1 MRAISATKDILVP
14 DTKNETIASK
24 NEQQKKSRGSL
35 RPLRA
40 LLPYLKRYPRLI
52 IGAVVFLGL
61 AALTTLTLP
70 IAVRRVID
78 HGFSNQD
85 VGFINSYF
93 SFLMIIAGILA
104 ISSGMRYYF
113 VILLGERVI
122 SDLRADVFAHIANLS
137 PGFYDVNR
145 SGEIIS
151 RLTAD
156 TTQIKSA
163 VGATASMALR
173 NTILCFGAV
182 VMMFITSFKLSIFV
196 VIGIPLVVLPLV
208 AFGRAVSRRSREA
221 QDTLA
226 DAMAY
231 ASEAINATRTLQAFN
246 AEQIATNRFG
256 GAVEAAFEAAKAA
269 IRTRAILTVFTISLV
284 FCGVVGIL
292 WTGAHS
298 VLEGTIS
305 AGTLGQFL
313 LYSVLAAG
321 SLGALSEVWG
331 ELNQASGAAERLD
344 ELLNEQ
350 SDIQSPASP
359 IKLIE
364 PAKGA
369 IEFQSVSF
377 AYPSRPNTPILDQLS
392 FAIKPGETVA
402 IVGPSGAGKSTL
414 FSLILRFY
422 DPASG
427 KILLDGSDIHE
438 SDLKE
443 IRARTAIVP
452 QDVTIFASSVSDN
465 IAFSRQDATLDD
477 IKSASR
483 SALADE
489 FVQNMEGG
497 YDSMIGERGVTLSGG
512 QRQRIAIARGM
523 LKDAPILLLD
533 EATSSLDAQSEK
545 LVQQALDKMMENR
558 TTLVIAHR
566 LSTILKA
573 DRILVMDKGKIVE
586 EGTHKTL
593 SEAGGIYANL
603 AKLQFEQKL
612 DAK

>member
-1 MRAISATKDILVP
+1 
-14 DTKNETIASK
+14 
-24 NEQQKKSRGSL
+24 
-35 RPLRA
+35 
-40 LLPYLKRYPRLI
+40 
-52 IGAVVFLGL
+52 
-61 AALTTLTLP
+61 
-70 IAVRRVID
+70 
-78 HGFSNQD
+78 
-85 VGFINSYF
+85 
-93 SFLMIIAGILA
+93 
-104 ISSGMRYYF
+104 
-113 VILLGERVI
+113 
-122 SDLRADVFAHIANLS
+122 
-137 PGFYDVNR
+137 
-145 SGEIIS
+145 
-151 RLTAD
+151 
-156 TTQIKSA
+156 
-163 VGATASMALR
+163 
-173 NTILCFGAV
+173 
-182 VMMFITSFKLSIFV
+182 
-196 VIGIPLVVLPLV
+196 
-208 AFGRAVSRRSREA
+208 
-221 QDTLA
+221 
-226 DAMAY
+226 
-231 ASEAINATRTLQAFN
+231 
-246 AEQIATNRFG
+246 
-256 GAVEAAFEAAKAA
+256 
-269 IRTRAILTVFTISLV
+269 
-284 FCGVVGIL
+284 
-292 WTGAHS
+292 
-298 VLEGTIS
+298 
-305 AGTLGQFL
+305 
-313 LYSVLAAG
+313 
-321 SLGALSEVWG
+321 
-331 ELNQASGAAERLD
+331 LD

-392 FAIKPGETVA
+392 FAINPGETVA

-427 KILLDGSDIHE
+427 KILLDGNDIHE

-477 IKSASR
+477 IKAASR
-483 SALADE
+483 AALADE
-489 FVQNMEGG
+489 FVSDMEDG
-497 YDSMIGERGVTLSGG
+497 YNSMIGERGVTLSGG

-573 DRILVMDKGKIVE
+573 DRILVMDKGNIVE

-603 AKLQFEQKL
+603 AKLQFEQQL